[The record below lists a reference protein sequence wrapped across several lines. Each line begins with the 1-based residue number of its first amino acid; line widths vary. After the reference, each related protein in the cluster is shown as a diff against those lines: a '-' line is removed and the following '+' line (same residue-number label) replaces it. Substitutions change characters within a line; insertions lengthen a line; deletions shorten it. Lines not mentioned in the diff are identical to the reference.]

1 MLLFVVSVPFIV
13 LLANC
18 KQIFVCGNNDISK
31 YVATY
36 WQQLLR
42 NEQALNATLPK
53 TSKQQQLRDSL
64 TRAFAL
70 HSCSKEL
77 FRGFPL
83 LIKIVVAAICG
94 LRAWH
99 LFLLLQFLCP
109 FHIS

>member
-36 WQQLLR
+36 WQQQLR

-53 TSKQQQLRDSL
+53 MSKQQQPRD
-64 TRAFAL
+64 FL
-70 HSCSKEL
+70 HNN
-77 FRGFPL
+77 
-83 LIKIVVAAICG
+83 VATLCNT
-94 LRAWH
+94 
-99 LFLLLQFLCP
+99 LQRK
-109 FHIS
+109 SV